1 MGRSTDKAK
10 ALAEKQKG
18 NDAFAKKQWA
28 EAIGFYSAARLADAS
43 EPTIPL
49 NRAMAYLKL
58 SKFLDAERDCTTA
71 LELSP
76 NNVKALYRR
85 ATARMGADKFEAAR
99 EDYNSVLRLD
109 AGNAEAKAGLAKAN
123 EALERAKKRRTEP
136 IDLPTVAPEGSSANS
151 AAHANG
157 FDLGPANG
165 GTAQIDSNSSVE
177 AARKFLQQ
185 VGMSDDPEE
194 QDSGSKL
201 ASSAGNVPSK
211 FPGETGGLLREVTTR
226 RTPNPATAKQD
237 TQRASSSAT
246 TVAAPT
252 SSSGSVSQKTASAL
266 SFGAGPS
273 QRPAR
278 VTQPQTLSASTS
290 NPGKLSA
297 IEFQR
302 RWKNKSERLQLLSSL
317 DIDSIPGMIDAMLE
331 PELVAEVLETLAQG
345 HRSSPQDGELQRTAA
360 DVLTVLPRCKR
371 FGMTVAMLD
380 ESEKAHA
387 AYLVDAVG
395 RSDLKSVWELN

>member
-1 MGRSTDKAK
+1 MDKAK

-71 LELSP
+71 LQLSP

-85 ATARMGADKFEAAR
+85 ATARMGAEKFEAAR
-99 EDYNSVLRLD
+99 EDYDMVLRLD
-109 AGNAEAKAGLAKAN
+109 AGNAEAKAGLTKAK
-123 EALERAKKRRTEP
+123 EALERAKTRRTDP
-136 IDLPTVAPEGSSANS
+136 LDLPMVAPEGNSANS
-151 AAHANG
+151 AINASG
-157 FDLGPANG
+157 FDLANE
-165 GTAQIDSNSSVE
+165 GTAQSDSNSSVE

-185 VGMSDDPEE
+185 VGMSDGSEE
-194 QDSGSKL
+194 QKSGSKA
-201 ASSAGNVPSK
+201 ASSAGNVPPK

-226 RTPNPATAKQD
+226 RTANPPTAKED
-237 TQRASSSAT
+237 TQRASLST
-246 TVAAPT
+246 TTIAAPT

-290 NPGKLSA
+290 NPGRLSA

-302 RWKNKSERLQLLSSL
+302 RWKNKSERLKLLSSL
-317 DIDSIPGMIDAMLE
+317 DIDSVPGMIDAMLE
-331 PELVAEVLETLAQG
+331 PELVAEVLETLSQG
-345 HRSSPQDGELQRTAA
+345 HRSSPQDVKLQRMVA

-387 AYLVDAVG
+387 SYLVDAVG
-395 RSDLKSVWELN
+395 RSDLKTVWELN